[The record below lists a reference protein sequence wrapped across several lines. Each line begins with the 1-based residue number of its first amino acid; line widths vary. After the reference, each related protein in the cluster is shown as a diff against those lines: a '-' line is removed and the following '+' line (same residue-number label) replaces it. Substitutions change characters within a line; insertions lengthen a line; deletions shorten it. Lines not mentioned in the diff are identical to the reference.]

1 MSDFRDLLDE
11 LPDADPGDVLMLAG
25 MAVMVGT
32 AAFVQTRMGKIVYLL
47 VTIAGLYSLVTV

>member
-11 LPDADPGDVLMLAG
+11 LPDADPSDVLMLAG